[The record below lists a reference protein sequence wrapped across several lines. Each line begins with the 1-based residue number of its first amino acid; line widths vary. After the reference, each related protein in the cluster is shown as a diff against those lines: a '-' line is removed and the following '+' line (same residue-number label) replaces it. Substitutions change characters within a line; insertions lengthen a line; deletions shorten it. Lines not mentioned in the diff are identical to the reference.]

1 MLPTRFP
8 TSRTDD
14 AGPEPLL
21 PGASRA
27 VLSEFVATAVFVF
40 AAEGSVYGLWKMYTD
55 TGTLG
60 GLLVVA
66 IAHALALAAAVALS
80 CDASGGHVNPA
91 VTFGVL
97 VARRISFA
105 RAVLY
110 WAAQLL
116 GAVLAAALLRLVSG
130 GVVIQLF
137 YSATHILVF
146 LRLPNKW
153 SASNVETSPRSP
165 RLTFACGTCH
175 VVQRP
180 MGFTL
185 GGGIHERH
193 ALLLEVVMTFGLM
206 YTVYATTVD
215 RSRDGSGNVSAIAP
229 IAIGFVLGANI
240 LAGGPFDGA
249 AMNPARAFGPALVG
263 WSWRHHW
270 VYWVGPLIGAGLAG
284 ALYESVMAEQPEAPT
299 AAATRLLVP
308 EPEPEPDEDY

>member
-14 AGPEPLL
+14 AGPELLL

-130 GVVIQLF
+130 GV
-137 YSATHILVF
+137 
-146 LRLPNKW
+146 
-153 SASNVETSPRSP
+153 
-165 RLTFACGTCH
+165 
-175 VVQRP
+175 RP